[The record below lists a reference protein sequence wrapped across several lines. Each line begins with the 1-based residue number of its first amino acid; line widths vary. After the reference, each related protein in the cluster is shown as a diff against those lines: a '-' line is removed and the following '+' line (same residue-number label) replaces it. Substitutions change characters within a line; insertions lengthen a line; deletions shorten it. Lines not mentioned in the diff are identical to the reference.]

1 MQYLVVLGVLLLD
14 QGMFGCIRSSVISP
28 RDIQLYQEFLYQ
40 LTNIRL
46 YQELCYQLTEYS
58 VVSGALLLSDGILG
72 CIRSPVISS
81 RDIRLYQEFRYQPT
95 SYLVVLGA
103 PLLAHGIFGCIRS
116 SVINPRARDITV
128 GCIRSS
134 VISPKDIHLCR
145 SSVIGIQDFQLYLQL
160 GYSLYQPMKY
170 SVYFYS
176 SVISRRNLRSSI
188 SCPRN

>member
-1 MQYLVVLGVLLLD
+1 MGCLVVLGAPLLAHVIFSCIRSSFISSRIFGCIRSSVISSRNIRLYQELCYYLTGYQVVLGAPLLAHVI
-14 QGMFGCIRSSVISP
+14 FGCIRSSVISP
-28 RDIQLYQEFLYQ
+28 QAIW
-40 LTNIRL
+40 L
-46 YQELCYQLTEYS
+46 YQEL
-58 VVSGALLLSDGILG
+58 
-72 CIRSPVISS
+72 
-81 RDIRLYQEFRYQPT
+81 RYQPT

-103 PLLAHGIFGCIRS
+103 PLLAHGIFGCNRS